1 MTSLIKN
8 ILPFTSATGLKILL
22 TVFILSFLVKLGSSP
37 LLEIDEAIYA
47 EVAREAFVSGD
58 YFSTYYNFETEFSK
72 PPFQYWLL
80 QISYAIFGVNEWA
93 VRLPSFLMA
102 LGLLFLTY
110 SFGKHI
116 RSSSAG
122 LWACLVLCSNPG
134 FYGMMRDARMD
145 ITLTFFI
152 TLSIYGF
159 FIYEIASPEPALS
172 NKTRFLANARNDKG
186 EGARNDKQ
194 GSGVIRLAMTNKAMV
209 SLRGASEPLALNEA
223 KGTKQSMFIFYI
235 YVGMA
240 GAALTKGPIGIIFP
254 VSIIFMFILLR
265 RDWGSFKKL
274 KPFHGLLLLILLITP
289 WYIYMTQRY
298 GFTFL
303 EKNIIH
309 ENFKKF
315 LVKGVYEPNPGG
327 HFFLAHTFL
336 WYFFPW
342 WILWFCQQYLWAR
355 DIRRL
360 KPAATKE
367 RDIIIYLLLWF
378 YIPLIFF
385 SLSKYSLPNYL
396 GLIIPAASLGAG
408 LYIDSNLP
416 SPLLRKEGMKGWSS
430 SIVVEYI
437 FSLSSIPL
445 LIIILVSAFS
455 FFKESL
461 NITVYLLIAGAIA
474 SVSLILISVIYNKFL
489 LAKSI
494 MVILIMIIQLFISA
508 GIQPIL
514 DTYKPAK
521 PISEAIKKVS
531 GKEFEIGFYKPRL
544 FQSLVFYTGKK
555 INGIGSEDSMLQ
567 FINSP
572 KERFVITEENEYNLL
587 PQDYRNEMVV
597 IGRFPYFPISRIS
610 YSFLNPKTR
619 EEVIKY
625 IVLIGKKQYA

>member
-1 MTSLIKN
+1 MHEKDFKNKERLKAYEVKLVSKIKH
-8 ILPFTSATGLKILL
+8 FSSTTGLKILL
-22 TVFILSFLVKLGSSP
+22 TVFILSFLVRLGSSP

-47 EVAREAFVSGD
+47 EVAREAFVSVD

-80 QISYAIFGVNEWA
+80 QIFYAIFGVNELA

-102 LGLLFLTY
+102 LGILFLTY

-159 FIYEIASPEPALS
+159 FIYEIASPELALS

-194 GSGVIRLAMTNKAMV
+194 GSGVIARSKA
-209 SLRGASEPLALNEA
+209 
-223 KGTKQSMFIFYI
+223 TKQSMFIFYI
-235 YVGMA
+235 YAGMA
-240 GAALTKGPIGIIFP
+240 GAALTKGPIGLIFPSLIIFTF
-254 VSIIFMFILLR
+254 IILR
-265 RDWGSFKKL
+265 RDRNTIRNL
-274 KPFHGLLLLILLITP
+274 KPFYGLLLLMLLITP
-289 WYIYMTQRY
+289 WYIYMTKRY

-342 WILWFCQQYLWAR
+342 WILWFYQQYYWLKKKGSR
-355 DIRRL
+355 DQGVKGSVEGKDTNL
-360 KPAATKE
+360 F
-367 RDIIIYLLLWF
+367 LLLWF
-378 YIPLIFF
+378 YIPFVFF
-385 SLSKYSLPNYL
+385 SLSKFSLPNYL
-396 GLIIPAASLGAG
+396 SVVIPAASLGAG
-408 LYIDSNLP
+408 IYIDS
-416 SPLLRKEGMKGWSS
+416 RKGKG
-430 SIVVEYI
+430 IVEYL
-437 FSLSSIPL
+437 FSLFSIPL
-445 LIIILVSAFS
+445 LIIALVSS
-455 FFKESL
+455 FLFFRESL
-461 NITVYLLIAGAIA
+461 DTFVYLLISGVVI
-474 SVSLILISVIYNKFL
+474 STFYILISTLEKEFFITKAWMIL
-489 LAKSI
+489 
-494 MVILIMIIQLFISA
+494 LIMMIQLLVSLKF
-508 GIQPIL
+508 QPTF

-531 GKEFEIGFYKPRL
+531 GKEFEIGFYKTRL
-544 FQSLVFYTGKK
+544 FQSLIFYTGKK
-555 INGIGSEDSMLQ
+555 LNEIGSEDSMLQ

-572 KERFVITEENEYNLL
+572 KERFVITDENEYNLL
-587 PQDYRNEMVV
+587 SQGYRNEMVV
-597 IGRFPYFPISRIS
+597 LGRFPYFPISRIS

>member
-22 TVFILSFLVKLGSSP
+22 TVFILSFLVRLGSSP

-80 QISYAIFGVNEWA
+80 QIFYAIFGINEWA
-93 VRLPSFLMA
+93 VRLPSFMAA
-102 LGLLFLTY
+102 LGVLSLTY
-110 SFGKHI
+110 LFGKNI
-116 RSSSAG
+116 RSSDTG
-122 LWACLVLCSNPG
+122 LWACLVLCANVG
-134 FYGMMRDARMD
+134 FYSMMRDARMD

-159 FIYEIASPEPALS
+159 Y
-172 NKTRFLANARNDKG
+172 N
-186 EGARNDKQ
+186 
-194 GSGVIRLAMTNKAMV
+194 
-209 SLRGASEPLALNEA
+209 
-223 KGTKQSMFIFYI
+223 YI
-235 YVGMA
+235 YKGQNSIKGFLYVYIGMA
-240 GAALTKGPIGIIFP
+240 GATLTKGPIGIIFP
-254 VSIIFMFILLR
+254 VSIVFMFILLK

-274 KPFHGLLLLILLITP
+274 KPFHGLLLLITLITP
-289 WYIYMTQRY
+289 WYIYMTHRY
-298 GFTFL
+298 GFGFL

-327 HFFLAHTFL
+327 HFFLAHTFF

-342 WILWFCQQYLWAR
+342 WILWFYQQYYWLKEKGSR
-355 DIRRL
+355 DQGVKGSVEGKDTNL
-360 KPAATKE
+360 F
-367 RDIIIYLLLWF
+367 LLLWF
-378 YIPLIFF
+378 YIPFVFF
-385 SLSKYSLPNYL
+385 SLSKFSLPNYL
-396 GLIIPAASLGAG
+396 SVVIPAASLGAG
-408 LYIDSNLP
+408 IYIDS
-416 SPLLRKEGMKGWSS
+416 RKGKG
-430 SIVVEYI
+430 IVEYL
-437 FSLSSIPL
+437 FSLFSIPL
-445 LIIILVSAFS
+445 LIIALVSS
-455 FFKESL
+455 FLFFRESL
-461 NITVYLLIAGAIA
+461 DTFVYLLISGVVI
-474 SVSLILISVIYNKFL
+474 STSYILISTLKKEFFITKAWMIL
-489 LAKSI
+489 
-494 MVILIMIIQLFISA
+494 LIMMIQLLVSLKF
-508 GIQPIL
+508 QPTF

-521 PISEAIKKVS
+521 PISEAIEKVS
-531 GKEFEIGFYKPRL
+531 GKEFEIGFYKTRL

-587 PQDYRNEMVV
+587 SQDYRNEMVV
-597 IGRFPYFPISRIS
+597 LGRFPYFPISRIS

>member
-1 MTSLIKN
+1 M
-8 ILPFTSATGLKILL
+8 KILL
-22 TVFILSFLVKLGSSP
+22 TVFILSFLIKLGSSP

-72 PPFQYWLL
+72 PPLQYWLL
-80 QISYAIFGVNEWA
+80 QISYAIFGVNELA
-93 VRLPSFLMA
+93 VRLPSFLMVV
-102 LGLLFLTY
+102 GVLFLTY
-110 SFGKHI
+110 HFGKNI
-116 RSSSAG
+116 RSPDTG
-122 LWACLVLCSNPG
+122 LWACLILCANPG
-134 FYGMMRDARMD
+134 FYSMTRDARMD

-159 FIYEIASPEPALS
+159 Y
-172 NKTRFLANARNDKG
+172 N
-186 EGARNDKQ
+186 
-194 GSGVIRLAMTNKAMV
+194 
-209 SLRGASEPLALNEA
+209 
-223 KGTKQSMFIFYI
+223 YI
-235 YVGMA
+235 YKGQNYTRGFLYVYIGMA
-240 GAALTKGPIGIIFP
+240 GATLTKGPIGIIFP
-254 VSIIFMFILLR
+254 VSIISLFILLR
-265 RDWGSFKKL
+265 REWDCIRKL
-274 KPFHGLLLLILLITP
+274 RPFHGLLLLILLITP
-289 WYIYMTQRY
+289 WYLYMTYRY
-298 GFTFL
+298 GFEFL

-342 WILWFCQQYLWAR
+342 WLLWFYQQYRWILNS
-355 DIRRL
+355 RL
-360 KPAATKE
+360 KPAATNEK
-367 RDIIIYLLLWF
+367 DTIIYLLLWF

-385 SLSKYSLPNYL
+385 SLSKFSLPNYL
-396 GLIIPAASLGAG
+396 SIILPSASLGVG

-430 SIVVEYI
+430 SIVVEYM
-437 FSLSSIPL
+437 FSLFSIPL

-455 FFKESL
+455 FFTESL
-461 NITVYLLIAGAIA
+461 NITAYLFISGAVI
-474 SVSLILISVIYNKFL
+474 SIFLILISGIYKNFL
-489 LAKSI
+489 LTKVGMVLLV
-494 MVILIMIIQLFISA
+494 MVIQLLVSLKF
-508 GIQPIL
+508 QPIF

-531 GKEFEIGFYKPRL
+531 GKEFEIGFYKTRL

-555 INGIGSEDSMLQ
+555 LNGIGSEDSMLQ

-597 IGRFPYFPISRIS
+597 IGRFPFFPISRIS

>member
-1 MTSLIKN
+1 MTSLIKK

-47 EVAREAFVSGD
+47 EVAREAFVTGD

-80 QISYAIFGVNEWA
+80 QISYAIFGINEWA

-102 LGLLFLTY
+102 LGILSLTY

-116 RSSSAG
+116 RSSNAG
-122 LWACLVLCSNPG
+122 LWACLVLCANPG

-159 FIYEIASPEPALS
+159 YVYVYKKTEENLPYDNSTLILPL
-172 NKTRFLANARNDKG
+172 NKGRKG
-186 EGARNDKQ
+186 EGLIKW
-194 GSGVIRLAMTNKAMV
+194 
-209 SLRGASEPLALNEA
+209 RGMGWSDLF
-223 KGTKQSMFIFYI
+223 KGFLYI

-254 VSIIFMFILLR
+254 VSIILMFILVR
-265 RDWGSFKKL
+265 KDWGSFKKL

-289 WYIYMTQRY
+289 WYLYMTQRY
-298 GFTFL
+298 GFGFL

-342 WILWFCQQYLWAR
+342 WILWFYQQYLWAR
-355 DIRRL
+355 DVRRL

-396 GLIIPAASLGAG
+396 GLIIPTASLGAG
-408 LYIDSNLP
+408 LYIDSN
-416 SPLLRKEGMKGWSS
+416 KEK
-430 SIVVEYI
+430 IIDKFFLTVEYI

-474 SVSLILISVIYNKFL
+474 SVGLILISVIYKKFI

-494 MVILIMIIQLFISA
+494 MVILVMIIQLFISA

-521 PISEAIKKVS
+521 PISGAIKKVS
-531 GKEFEIGFYKPRL
+531 GKEFEIGFYKTRL

-597 IGRFPYFPISRIS
+597 LGRFPYFPISRIS
-610 YSFLNPKTR
+610 YSFLSPKTR
-619 EEVIKY
+619 KEVIEY

>member
-1 MTSLIKN
+1 
-8 ILPFTSATGLKILL
+8 
-22 TVFILSFLVKLGSSP
+22 
-37 LLEIDEAIYA
+37 
-47 EVAREAFVSGD
+47 
-58 YFSTYYNFETEFSK
+58 
-72 PPFQYWLL
+72 
-80 QISYAIFGVNEWA
+80 
-93 VRLPSFLMA
+93 
-102 LGLLFLTY
+102 
-110 SFGKHI
+110 
-116 RSSSAG
+116 
-122 LWACLVLCSNPG
+122 
-134 FYGMMRDARMD
+134 
-145 ITLTFFI
+145 
-152 TLSIYGF
+152 LSIYGF
-159 FIYEIASPEPALS
+159 FIYEIASPS
-172 NKTRFLANARNDKG
+172 
-186 EGARNDKQ
+186 ARNDKQ
-194 GSGVIRLAMTNKAMV
+194 GNGVIAKSKA
-209 SLRGASEPLALNEA
+209 
-223 KGTKQSMFIFYI
+223 TKQSMFIFYI

-240 GAALTKGPIGIIFP
+240 GAALTKGPIGLIFPSLIIFTF
-254 VSIIFMFILLR
+254 IILR
-265 RDWGSFKKL
+265 RDWNTIRNL
-274 KPFHGLLLLILLITP
+274 KPFYGLLLLMLLITP

-298 GFTFL
+298 GFGFL

-315 LVKGVYEPNPGG
+315 LVTGVYEPNPGG

-342 WILWFCQQYLWAR
+342 WILWFCQQYRWILN
-355 DIRRL
+355 RRL

-531 GKEFEIGFYKPRL
+531 GKEFEIGFYKTRL

-597 IGRFPYFPISRIS
+597 LGRFPYFPISRIS

>member
-8 ILPFTSATGLKILL
+8 ILPFTSATGLKIIL

-80 QISYAIFGVNEWA
+80 QISYAIFGVNELA

-102 LGLLFLTY
+102 LGILSLTY

-116 RSSSAG
+116 RSSNAG

-145 ITLTFFI
+145 LTLTFFI

-159 FIYEIASPEPALS
+159 FIYMRSGVAPT
-172 NKTRFLANARNDKG
+172 NKTPPTPPSPSRG
-186 EGARNDKQ
+186 EENG
-194 GSGVIRLAMTNKAMV
+194 G
-209 SLRGASEPLALNEA
+209 A
-223 KGTKQSMFIFYI
+223 KGFLYI

-240 GAALTKGPIGIIFP
+240 GATLTKGPIGIIFP

-265 RDWGSFKKL
+265 RDWEVLRRL
-274 KPFHGLLLLILLITP
+274 KPFYGLLLLIVLITP

-342 WILWFCQQYLWAR
+342 WILWFYQQYLWAR
-355 DIRRL
+355 DVRRL
-360 KPAATKE
+360 KPAVTKE

-408 LYIDSNLP
+408 LYIDSN
-416 SPLLRKEGMKGWSS
+416 KEKIIDKFSLT
-430 SIVVEYI
+430 VEYI

-445 LIIILVSAFS
+445 LIIILISAFS
-455 FFKESL
+455 FFLPPLSPPFEGGGIKGGA
-461 NITVYLLIAGAIA
+461 VYLLIAGAIA
-474 SVSLILISVIYNKFL
+474 SVSLIFISVIYKKFI

-508 GIQPIL
+508 SIQPIL

-521 PISEAIKKVS
+521 PISEAIEKVS
-531 GKEFEIGFYKPRL
+531 GKEFEIGFYKTRL

-597 IGRFPYFPISRIS
+597 LGRFPYFPISRIS

-619 EEVIKY
+619 KEVIKY

>member
-1 MTSLIKN
+1 
-8 ILPFTSATGLKILL
+8 
-22 TVFILSFLVKLGSSP
+22 

-80 QISYAIFGVNEWA
+80 QISYAIFGINEWA
-93 VRLPSFLMA
+93 VRLPSFIMA
-102 LGLLFLTY
+102 VGVLFLTY
-110 SFGKHI
+110 RFGKNI
-116 RSSSAG
+116 RSPDAG
-122 LWACLVLCSNPG
+122 LWACLILCANPG
-134 FYGMMRDARMD
+134 FYGMIRDARMD

-159 FIYEIASPEPALS
+159 YVYVYKKTEENLPFIPSLQRRGMGWS
-172 NKTRFLANARNDKG
+172 DSFKGFL
-186 EGARNDKQ
+186 
-194 GSGVIRLAMTNKAMV
+194 
-209 SLRGASEPLALNEA
+209 
-223 KGTKQSMFIFYI
+223 YI

-240 GAALTKGPIGIIFP
+240 GATLTKGPIGIIFP
-254 VSIIFMFILLR
+254 SLIIFAFIILR
-265 RDWGSFKKL
+265 RDWNTIRNL
-274 KPFHGLLLLILLITP
+274 KPFYGLLLLMLLITP
-289 WYIYMTQRY
+289 WYIYMTKRY
-298 GFTFL
+298 GFGFL

-342 WILWFCQQYLWAR
+342 WILWFYQQYLWAR
-355 DIRRL
+355 DVRRL

-408 LYIDSNLP
+408 LYIDSN
-416 SPLLRKEGMKGWSS
+416 KEKIIDKFSLT
-430 SIVVEYI
+430 VEYI

-474 SVSLILISVIYNKFL
+474 SVSLILISVIYKNFL

-494 MVILIMIIQLFISA
+494 MVILVMIIQLFISA
-508 GIQPIL
+508 SIQPIL

-531 GKEFEIGFYKPRL
+531 GKEFEIGFYKTRL

-555 INGIGSEDSMLQ
+555 INGFGSEDSMLQ

-597 IGRFPYFPISRIS
+597 LGRFPYFPISRIS

>member
-80 QISYAIFGVNEWA
+80 QIFYAIFGINEWA
-93 VRLPSFLMA
+93 VRLPSFMAA
-102 LGLLFLTY
+102 LGVLSLTY
-110 SFGKHI
+110 LFGKNI
-116 RSSSAG
+116 RSSDTG
-122 LWACLVLCSNPG
+122 LWACLVLCANVG
-134 FYGMMRDARMD
+134 FYSMMRDARMD

-159 FIYEIASPEPALS
+159 Y
-172 NKTRFLANARNDKG
+172 N
-186 EGARNDKQ
+186 
-194 GSGVIRLAMTNKAMV
+194 
-209 SLRGASEPLALNEA
+209 
-223 KGTKQSMFIFYI
+223 YI
-235 YVGMA
+235 YKGQNSIKGFLYVYIGMA
-240 GAALTKGPIGIIFP
+240 GATLTKGPIGIIFP
-254 VSIIFMFILLR
+254 VSIVFMFILLK

-274 KPFHGLLLLILLITP
+274 KPFHGLLLLITLITP
-289 WYIYMTQRY
+289 WYIYMTHRY
-298 GFTFL
+298 GFGFL

-327 HFFLAHTFL
+327 HFFLAHTFF

-342 WILWFCQQYLWAR
+342 WILWFYQQYYWLKEKGSR
-355 DIRRL
+355 DQGVKGSVEGKDTNL
-360 KPAATKE
+360 F
-367 RDIIIYLLLWF
+367 LLLWF
-378 YIPLIFF
+378 YIPFVFF
-385 SLSKYSLPNYL
+385 SLSKFSLPNYL
-396 GLIIPAASLGAG
+396 SVVIPAASLGAG
-408 LYIDSNLP
+408 IYIDS
-416 SPLLRKEGMKGWSS
+416 RKGKG
-430 SIVVEYI
+430 IVEYL
-437 FSLSSIPL
+437 FSLFSIPL
-445 LIIILVSAFS
+445 LIIALVSS
-455 FFKESL
+455 FLFFRESL
-461 NITVYLLIAGAIA
+461 DTFVYLLISGVVI
-474 SVSLILISVIYNKFL
+474 STSYILISTLKKEFFITKAWMIL
-489 LAKSI
+489 
-494 MVILIMIIQLFISA
+494 LIMMIQLLVSLKF
-508 GIQPIL
+508 QPTF

-531 GKEFEIGFYKPRL
+531 GKEFEIGFYKTRL
-544 FQSLVFYTGKK
+544 FQSLIFYTGKK
-555 INGIGSEDSMLQ
+555 LNEIGSEDSMLQ

-572 KERFVITEENEYNLL
+572 KERFVITDENEYNLL
-587 PQDYRNEMVV
+587 SQGYRNEMVV
-597 IGRFPYFPISRIS
+597 LGRFPYFPISRIS

>member
-1 MTSLIKN
+1 MNKVINIINIIIKQN
-8 ILPFTSATGLKILL
+8 LSFPSKIILKILI
-22 TVFILSFLVKLGSSP
+22 VVSSLSFLVKLGSSP

-47 EVAREAFVSGD
+47 EVAREAFISGD

-80 QISYAIFGVNEWA
+80 QISYAIFGINEWA
-93 VRLPSFLMA
+93 VRLPSFIMVV
-102 LGLLFLTY
+102 GVLFLTY
-110 SFGKHI
+110 HFGKNI
-116 RSSSAG
+116 RSPDTG
-122 LWACLVLCSNPG
+122 LWTCLILCANPG
-134 FYGMMRDARMD
+134 FYSMTRDARMD

-159 FIYEIASPEPALS
+159 Y
-172 NKTRFLANARNDKG
+172 N
-186 EGARNDKQ
+186 
-194 GSGVIRLAMTNKAMV
+194 
-209 SLRGASEPLALNEA
+209 
-223 KGTKQSMFIFYI
+223 YI
-235 YVGMA
+235 YKGQNSIKGFLYVYIGMA
-240 GAALTKGPIGIIFP
+240 GATLTKGPIGIIFP
-254 VSIIFMFILLR
+254 FLIIITFILLR
-265 RDWGSFKKL
+265 RDWKVIRRL
-274 KPFHGLLLLILLITP
+274 KPFYGLLLLILLITP
-289 WYIYMTQRY
+289 WYLYMTKRY

-342 WILWFCQQYLWAR
+342 WIFWFYQQYYW
-355 DIRRL
+355 L
-360 KPAATKE
+360 KKKGSRGQGVKGSVEGKDTNLF
-367 RDIIIYLLLWF
+367 LLLWF
-378 YIPLIFF
+378 YIPFVFF
-385 SLSKYSLPNYL
+385 SLSKFSLPNYL
-396 GLIIPAASLGAG
+396 SVVIPAASLGAG
-408 LYIDSNLP
+408 IYIDSNLP

-437 FSLSSIPL
+437 FSLFSIPL
-445 LIIILVSAFS
+445 LTIILVSAF
-455 FFKESL
+455 FFFTPPPGGL
-461 NITVYLLIAGAIA
+461 FTYLLISGAII
-474 SVSLILISVIYNKFL
+474 STLMVLISGIYKNFL
-489 LAKSI
+489 LTKVGI
-494 MVILIMIIQLFISA
+494 VLLVMVIQLFISVS
-508 GIQPIL
+508 IQPIL

-521 PISEAIKKVS
+521 PISEAIKRVS
-531 GKEFEIGFYKPRL
+531 GKEFEIGFYKMGL
-544 FQSLVFYTGKK
+544 FQSLVFYINLPSPLLRKEGKGEVYTGKK
-555 INGIGSEDSMLQ
+555 LNEIGSEDSMLQ

-597 IGRFPYFPISRIS
+597 LGRFPYFPISRIS

>member
-1 MTSLIKN
+1 MHEKDFKNKERLKAYEVKLVSKIKH
-8 ILPFTSATGLKILL
+8 FSSTTGLKILL
-22 TVFILSFLVKLGSSP
+22 TVFILSFLVRLGSSP

-80 QISYAIFGVNEWA
+80 QIFYAIFGINEWA
-93 VRLPSFLMA
+93 VRLPSFMAA
-102 LGLLFLTY
+102 LGVLSLTY
-110 SFGKHI
+110 LFGKNI
-116 RSSSAG
+116 RSSDTG
-122 LWACLVLCSNPG
+122 LWACLVLCANVG
-134 FYGMMRDARMD
+134 FYSMMRDARMD

-159 FIYEIASPEPALS
+159 Y
-172 NKTRFLANARNDKG
+172 N
-186 EGARNDKQ
+186 
-194 GSGVIRLAMTNKAMV
+194 
-209 SLRGASEPLALNEA
+209 
-223 KGTKQSMFIFYI
+223 YI
-235 YVGMA
+235 YKGQNSIKGFLYVYIGMA
-240 GAALTKGPIGIIFP
+240 GATLTKGPIGIIFP
-254 VSIIFMFILLR
+254 VSIVFMFILLK

-274 KPFHGLLLLILLITP
+274 KPFHGLLLLITLITP
-289 WYIYMTQRY
+289 WYIYMTHRY
-298 GFTFL
+298 GFGFL

-327 HFFLAHTFL
+327 HFFLAHTFF

-342 WILWFCQQYLWAR
+342 WILWFYQQYYWLKEKGSR
-355 DIRRL
+355 DQGVKGSVEGKDTNL
-360 KPAATKE
+360 F
-367 RDIIIYLLLWF
+367 LLLWF
-378 YIPLIFF
+378 YIPFVFF
-385 SLSKYSLPNYL
+385 SLSKFSLPNYL
-396 GLIIPAASLGAG
+396 SVVIPAASLGAG
-408 LYIDSNLP
+408 IYIDS
-416 SPLLRKEGMKGWSS
+416 RKGKG
-430 SIVVEYI
+430 IVEYL
-437 FSLSSIPL
+437 FSLFSIPL
-445 LIIILVSAFS
+445 LIIALVSS
-455 FFKESL
+455 FLFFRESL
-461 NITVYLLIAGAIA
+461 DTFVYLLISGVVI
-474 SVSLILISVIYNKFL
+474 STSYILISTLKKEFFITKAWMIL
-489 LAKSI
+489 
-494 MVILIMIIQLFISA
+494 LIMMIQLLVSLKF
-508 GIQPIL
+508 QPTF

-531 GKEFEIGFYKPRL
+531 GKEFEIGFYKTRL

-587 PQDYRNEMVV
+587 SQDYRNEMVV
-597 IGRFPYFPISRIS
+597 LGRFPYFPISRIS

>member
-1 MTSLIKN
+1 MIFLNKTNPFFSLS
-8 ILPFTSATGLKILL
+8 TTGLKILIVL
-22 TVFILSFLVKLGSSP
+22 FCLSFLVKLGSSP

-80 QISYAIFGVNEWA
+80 QISYAIFGINEWA
-93 VRLPSFLMA
+93 VRLPSFIMA
-102 LGLLFLTY
+102 LGILSLTY

-116 RSSSAG
+116 RSSNAG
-122 LWACLVLCSNPG
+122 LWACLALCSNPG

-159 FIYEIASPEPALS
+159 FIYTWNGVAPT
-172 NKTRFLANARNDKG
+172 NKTPHTPPSPSRG
-186 EGARNDKQ
+186 EG
-194 GSGVIRLAMTNKAMV
+194 
-209 SLRGASEPLALNEA
+209 
-223 KGTKQSMFIFYI
+223 KGGGKGFIYI

-240 GAALTKGPIGIIFP
+240 GATLTKGPIGIIFP
-254 VSIIFMFILLR
+254 VSIILMFILVR
-265 RDWGSFKKL
+265 KDWGSFKKL
-274 KPFHGLLLLILLITP
+274 KPFQGLLLLILLITP

-298 GFTFL
+298 GFGFL

-342 WILWFCQQYLWAR
+342 WILWFYQQYLWAR
-355 DIRRL
+355 DVRRL

-408 LYIDSNLP
+408 LYIDSNREKITDKFSL
-416 SPLLRKEGMKGWSS
+416 
-430 SIVVEYI
+430 IVEYI

-455 FFKESL
+455 FFTPPLPPPFERGG
-461 NITVYLLIAGAIA
+461 IEGGTAYLLISGAVI
-474 SVSLILISVIYNKFL
+474 SVCLILISGIYKNFL
-489 LAKSI
+489 LSKLG
-494 MVILIMIIQLFISA
+494 MVTLVMIIQLFISA
-508 GIQPIL
+508 SIQPIL

-521 PISEAIKKVS
+521 PISEAIEKVS
-531 GKEFEIGFYKPRL
+531 GKEFEIGFYKTRL

-555 INGIGSEDSMLQ
+555 LNEFGSEDSMLQ

-597 IGRFPYFPISRIS
+597 LGRFPYFPISRIS

>member
-1 MTSLIKN
+1 
-8 ILPFTSATGLKILL
+8 
-22 TVFILSFLVKLGSSP
+22 
-37 LLEIDEAIYA
+37 
-47 EVAREAFVSGD
+47 
-58 YFSTYYNFETEFSK
+58 
-72 PPFQYWLL
+72 
-80 QISYAIFGVNEWA
+80 
-93 VRLPSFLMA
+93 
-102 LGLLFLTY
+102 
-110 SFGKHI
+110 
-116 RSSSAG
+116 
-122 LWACLVLCSNPG
+122 
-134 FYGMMRDARMD
+134 
-145 ITLTFFI
+145 
-152 TLSIYGF
+152 
-159 FIYEIASPEPALS
+159 
-172 NKTRFLANARNDKG
+172 
-186 EGARNDKQ
+186 
-194 GSGVIRLAMTNKAMV
+194 
-209 SLRGASEPLALNEA
+209 
-223 KGTKQSMFIFYI
+223 
-235 YVGMA
+235 MA
-240 GAALTKGPIGIIFP
+240 GATLTKGPIGLIFPSLIIFAF
-254 VSIIFMFILLR
+254 IILR
-265 RDWGSFKKL
+265 RDWNTIRNL
-274 KPFHGLLLLILLITP
+274 KPFYGLLLLMLLITP
-289 WYIYMTQRY
+289 WYIYMTKRY
-298 GFTFL
+298 GFGFL

-342 WILWFCQQYLWAR
+342 WILWFYQQYLWAR
-355 DIRRL
+355 DVRRL

-408 LYIDSNLP
+408 LYIDSN
-416 SPLLRKEGMKGWSS
+416 KEKIIDKFSLT
-430 SIVVEYI
+430 VEYI

-508 GIQPIL
+508 SIQPIL

-531 GKEFEIGFYKPRL
+531 GKEFEIGFYKTRL

-555 INGIGSEDSMLQ
+555 LNGFG
-567 FINSP
+567 
-572 KERFVITEENEYNLL
+572 
-587 PQDYRNEMVV
+587 
-597 IGRFPYFPISRIS
+597 
-610 YSFLNPKTR
+610 
-619 EEVIKY
+619 
-625 IVLIGKKQYA
+625 

>member
-47 EVAREAFVSGD
+47 EVARESFVSGD

-80 QISYAIFGVNEWA
+80 QISYAIFGVNELA

-116 RSSSAG
+116 RSSNAG

-194 GSGVIRLAMTNKAMV
+194 GSGVIARSKA
-209 SLRGASEPLALNEA
+209 
-223 KGTKQSMFIFYI
+223 TKQSMFIFYI
-235 YVGMA
+235 YAGMA
-240 GAALTKGPIGIIFP
+240 GAALTKGPIGLIFPSLIIFTF
-254 VSIIFMFILLR
+254 IILR
-265 RDWGSFKKL
+265 RDWNTIRNL
-274 KPFHGLLLLILLITP
+274 KPFYGLLLLMLLITP

-342 WILWFCQQYLWAR
+342 WILWFCRQYLWAR
-355 DIRRL
+355 DVRRL

-378 YIPLIFF
+378 YIPLMFF

-531 GKEFEIGFYKPRL
+531 GKEFEIGFYKTRL

-587 PQDYRNEMVV
+587 SQDYRNEMVV
-597 IGRFPYFPISRIS
+597 LGRFPYFPISRIS

>member
-1 MTSLIKN
+1 MISLIKN

-22 TVFILSFLVKLGSSP
+22 SVFILSFLIKLGSSP

-58 YFSTYYNFETEFSK
+58 YFSTYYNYETEFSK
-72 PPFQYWLL
+72 PPLQYWLL
-80 QISYAIFGVNEWA
+80 QISYAIFGINEWA

-102 LGLLFLTY
+102 LGILFLTY
-110 SFGKHI
+110 HFGKNI
-116 RSSSAG
+116 RSPDTG

-159 FIYEIASPEPALS
+159 LIYEIASPS
-172 NKTRFLANARNDKG
+172 
-186 EGARNDKQ
+186 ARNDKQ
-194 GSGVIRLAMTNKAMV
+194 GNGVIARSKA
-209 SLRGASEPLALNEA
+209 
-223 KGTKQSMFIFYI
+223 TKQSMFIFYI
-235 YVGMA
+235 YAGMA
-240 GAALTKGPIGIIFP
+240 GATLTKGPIGIIFP

-355 DIRRL
+355 DVRRL

-408 LYIDSNLP
+408 LYIDSN
-416 SPLLRKEGMKGWSS
+416 KEKIIDKFSLT
-430 SIVVEYI
+430 VEYI

-445 LIIILVSAFS
+445 LIIIFVSAFS

-531 GKEFEIGFYKPRL
+531 GKEFEIGFYKTRL

-597 IGRFPYFPISRIS
+597 LGRFPYFPISRIS

>member
-1 MTSLIKN
+1 MISLIKN

-58 YFSTYYNFETEFSK
+58 YFSTYYNYETEFSK
-72 PPFQYWLL
+72 PPLQYWLL
-80 QISYAIFGVNEWA
+80 QISYAIFGVNELA

-102 LGLLFLTY
+102 LGILFLTY

-159 FIYEIASPEPALS
+159 FIYEIASPS
-172 NKTRFLANARNDKG
+172 
-186 EGARNDKQ
+186 ARNDKQ
-194 GSGVIRLAMTNKAMV
+194 GNGVIARSKA
-209 SLRGASEPLALNEA
+209 
-223 KGTKQSMFIFYI
+223 TKQSMFIFYI
-235 YVGMA
+235 YAGMA
-240 GAALTKGPIGIIFP
+240 GATLTKGPIGIIFP

-355 DIRRL
+355 DVRRL

-408 LYIDSNLP
+408 LYIDSN
-416 SPLLRKEGMKGWSS
+416 KEKIIDKFSLT
-430 SIVVEYI
+430 VEYI

-474 SVSLILISVIYNKFL
+474 SVSLILISVIYKKFI

-494 MVILIMIIQLFISA
+494 MVVLIMIIQLLISA

-521 PISEAIKKVS
+521 PISEAIKKVG
-531 GKEFEIGFYKPRL
+531 GKEFEIGFYKARL

-597 IGRFPYFPISRIS
+597 LGRFPYFPISRIS